1 MDTNINAFDSK
12 SRRPFEAG
20 RNPFDSLRPWSAITH
35 GAGIVLAIIGTC
47 FLLHKAIPQHDALRI
62 AGFTTYGVSMIVLYL
77 CSTLYH
83 SVNTT
88 AKRRIMLRK
97 TDHTAVYLLIA
108 GTYTPLCLTLL
119 EGKLGYGLL
128 ATIWALAVA
137 GAIMAF
143 TWINCPRKLTAGIY
157 VTLGW
162 LAVISL
168 PFLWQTAGAEPV
180 LWCLGGGLFYTIGG
194 IMYALKRPGRNNPR
208 FGCHEIFHVFI
219 VFGSIV
225 HFFFVYKCLA

>member
-1 MDTNINAFDSK
+1 MDANINVFDQG

-35 GAGIVLAIIGTC
+35 AIGIVLAVVGTC
-47 FLLHKAIPQHDALRI
+47 FLLYKVIPMHDGVRI
-62 AGFTTYGVSMIVLYL
+62 AGFVTYGVSMIVLYL
-77 CSTLYH
+77 ASTLYH

-88 AKRRIMLRK
+88 ATKRIILRK

-119 EGKLGYGLL
+119 EGALGYGLL
-128 ATIWALAVA
+128 ATIWGLAVA

-143 TWINCPRKLTAGIY
+143 TWINCPRKLTAAIY

-162 LAVISL
+162 LAVITL
-168 PFLWQTAGAEPV
+168 PFLWNTAGPEPV
-180 LWCLGGGLFYTIGG
+180 LWCLGGGLLYTIGG
-194 IMYALKRPGRNNPR
+194 VMYAIKRPGRNNPR

-219 VFGSIV
+219 VLGSIV